1 MGWIRVAAFGI
12 VVAAGIAAAL
22 LWPGDVAANAIVPLT
37 LIALYLVWV
46 YFGDDCC
53 KNFGHSRFPLRFGRL
68 LRCTECRERD
78 ADFVVSGARP

>member
-37 LIALYLVWV
+37 LIATPPGL
-46 YFGDDCC
+46 GI
-53 KNFGHSRFPLRFGRL
+53 SAML
-68 LRCTECRERD
+68 LRCTECGERD
-78 ADFVVSGARP
+78 ADFVVSGDRP